1 MRSGAGSMST
11 LSIIRAAILAL
22 VAGARPF
29 AGSSIFQKLGA
40 GVSSFGQGCLHPLK
54 RHRIALPPNR
64 STCCHRQTARSLAG
78 SGRLHAK
85 IIWIAATLDLAEA
98 ACCSD
103 RLVASR
109 WVMAQGSRRT

>member
-1 MRSGAGSMST
+1 MRSEAGSMST
-11 LSIIRAAILAL
+11 LSIIRAAILAP

-54 RHRIALPPNR
+54 RHRIALPQIDPPAVTGKQQGLWQGRDGFTPR
-64 STCCHRQTARSLAG
+64 SSGSQQPLTLPRLSGGAG
-78 SGRLHAK
+78 
-85 IIWIAATLDLAEA
+85 
-98 ACCSD
+98 

-109 WVMAQGSRRT
+109 WGHGASSRRT